1 MKWVVR
7 TSAVRVATRRGERVY
22 SSLDDLPQ
30 PLQDQARHSLDGPDS
45 RTILIA
51 NQEAYKRISRDIGE
65 LPPEMQRLRPSIL
78 GRRSGRRQ
86 KPGRGT
92 DLEWKVIL
100 VGGLTAIVGLWA
112 FWLWSI
118 QSGM

>member
-22 SSLDDLPQ
+22 RSLDDLPKG
-30 PLQDQARHSLDGPDS
+30 LQQRARNSLEGPNA

-51 NQEAYKRISRDIGE
+51 NQEAYDRISRDVGE
-65 LPPEMQRLRPSIL
+65 LPPEMQRLRSSL
-78 GRRSGRRQ
+78 LSRRS
-86 KPGRGT
+86 KRGVSVRGA
-92 DLEWKVIL
+92 DREWKVIL
-100 VGGLTAIVGLWA
+100 FSGLTAIVALWA